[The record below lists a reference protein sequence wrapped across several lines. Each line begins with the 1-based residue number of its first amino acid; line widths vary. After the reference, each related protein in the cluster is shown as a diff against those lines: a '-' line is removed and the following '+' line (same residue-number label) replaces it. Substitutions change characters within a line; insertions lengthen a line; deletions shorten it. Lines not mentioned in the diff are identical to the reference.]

1 VQWEVFLHSAPNPL
15 APTLAEAVAE
25 ALSPADAVRF
35 LAHLRPL
42 VEGGVGER
50 RAARAFLSALK

>member
-1 VQWEVFLHSAPNPL
+1 MQWAVFVHSAPNPL
-15 APTLAEAVAE
+15 APTLAEAESE
-25 ALSPADAVRF
+25 ALSTADAARF

-42 VEGGVGER
+42 VAGGVDER